1 MTTVVLNVK
10 IDAELKE
17 KLRHYAEVN
26 NENLGT
32 ATEKLLQ
39 LAFQLEASADEAGVT
54 EEDIDSQHTE
64 EEADAINPKSNQSIK
79 KTSEEEKMKQ
89 QFSTASNYSEACD
102 MLRSGY
108 VKHVRL
114 NWNIGSD
121 EFFRIASDWCDTGAK
136 IKKDE
141 DGFIISLK
149 GFPIPRQH

>member
-39 LAFQLEASADEAGVT
+39 LAFQLEESAGEAGVT
-54 EEDIDSQHTE
+54 EEDIE
-64 EEADAINPKSNQSIK
+64 SIK

>member
-1 MTTVVLNVK
+1 
-10 IDAELKE
+10 
-17 KLRHYAEVN
+17 
-26 NENLGT
+26 
-32 ATEKLLQ
+32 
-39 LAFQLEASADEAGVT
+39 
-54 EEDIDSQHTE
+54 
-64 EEADAINPKSNQSIK
+64 
-79 KTSEEEKMKQ
+79 MKQ

-149 GFPIPRQH
+149 GVSYSAPALMKLPSSVIGLP

>member
-1 MTTVVLNVK
+1 
-10 IDAELKE
+10 
-17 KLRHYAEVN
+17 
-26 NENLGT
+26 
-32 ATEKLLQ
+32 
-39 LAFQLEASADEAGVT
+39 
-54 EEDIDSQHTE
+54 
-64 EEADAINPKSNQSIK
+64 
-79 KTSEEEKMKQ
+79 MKQ

-141 DGFIISLK
+141 DRKWYEASDVVQEDPEEEYEEAEIHES
-149 GFPIPRQH
+149 PNQD

>member
-1 MTTVVLNVK
+1 
-10 IDAELKE
+10 
-17 KLRHYAEVN
+17 
-26 NENLGT
+26 
-32 ATEKLLQ
+32 
-39 LAFQLEASADEAGVT
+39 
-54 EEDIDSQHTE
+54 
-64 EEADAINPKSNQSIK
+64 
-79 KTSEEEKMKQ
+79 MKQ

-141 DGFIISLK
+141 DGGNDSNLLIVFYVQIMPDDFVMQLHR
-149 GFPIPRQH
+149 F

>member
-1 MTTVVLNVK
+1 M
-10 IDAELKE
+10 
-17 KLRHYAEVN
+17 
-26 NENLGT
+26 
-32 ATEKLLQ
+32 
-39 LAFQLEASADEAGVT
+39 T

-64 EEADAINPKSNQSIK
+64 EEARHLPQRNQSIK

-136 IKKDE
+136 IKKMKMALL
-141 DGFIISLK
+141 FPLK

>member
-1 MTTVVLNVK
+1 
-10 IDAELKE
+10 
-17 KLRHYAEVN
+17 
-26 NENLGT
+26 
-32 ATEKLLQ
+32 
-39 LAFQLEASADEAGVT
+39 
-54 EEDIDSQHTE
+54 
-64 EEADAINPKSNQSIK
+64 
-79 KTSEEEKMKQ
+79 MKQ

-141 DGFIISLK
+141 DGFIISYSAPALMK
-149 GFPIPRQH
+149 LPYFCHRDAITRGQDTQAIL

>member
-1 MTTVVLNVK
+1 
-10 IDAELKE
+10 
-17 KLRHYAEVN
+17 
-26 NENLGT
+26 
-32 ATEKLLQ
+32 
-39 LAFQLEASADEAGVT
+39 
-54 EEDIDSQHTE
+54 
-64 EEADAINPKSNQSIK
+64 
-79 KTSEEEKMKQ
+79 MKQ

-149 GFPIPRQH
+149 GFYSAPALMKLPSFCHWVAITRGQDSQAIL

>member
-1 MTTVVLNVK
+1 
-10 IDAELKE
+10 
-17 KLRHYAEVN
+17 
-26 NENLGT
+26 
-32 ATEKLLQ
+32 
-39 LAFQLEASADEAGVT
+39 
-54 EEDIDSQHTE
+54 
-64 EEADAINPKSNQSIK
+64 
-79 KTSEEEKMKQ
+79 MKQ

-141 DGFIISLK
+141 DGFIIFDFSAGVTPVGSK
-149 GFPIPRQH
+149 GFLFRASINEIAFFLSLGCHNQRAG